1 MTPGE
6 QHWVSTKEVDN
17 MNARQTAK
25 EIVNKVEQSGIFG
38 SFDTACVI
46 AAECTIENDELR
58 NEVIRIIMTEPTYN
72 L

>member
-1 MTPGE
+1 MF
-6 QHWVSTKEVDN
+6 KEVDN
-17 MNARQTAK
+17 MNAKQIAK
-25 EIVNKVEQSGIFG
+25 QIVNEVEQRGVFG

>member
-1 MTPGE
+1 
-6 QHWVSTKEVDN
+6 
-17 MNARQTAK
+17 MNAKETAK
-25 EIVNKVEQSGIFG
+25 QIVNEVEQRGVFG